1 MVRDKGGPLSETVT
15 LDGRLIGELLS
26 KRLVL
31 RDLIEDA
38 STVSSK
44 RGRLTGDT
52 VVARALTLLDGTSLS
67 FEGGRS

>member
-1 MVRDKGGPLSETVT
+1 MEGVTGVIGKFVFHSPRSGMKLETIQSK
-15 LDGRLIGELLS
+15 RLIGELLS

-44 RGRLTGDT
+44 QGEANG
-52 VVARALTLLDGTSLS
+52 
-67 FEGGRS
+67 

>member
-44 RGRLTGDT
+44 QGEANG
-52 VVARALTLLDGTSLS
+52 
-67 FEGGRS
+67 